1 MPNWCLNRLT
11 IEHDDIEKV
20 NEFVEAYK
28 SGETCE
34 HYLPTP
40 KNENGDLDENWY
52 DWRLNNWGTK
62 WDFGSYEDES
72 GGLHPTVVHNE
83 ATASFDTAWSPPI
96 GLYERLQLLGFKVEA
111 TYFEPG
117 MAFAGRWIDGDDQYY
132 DATGNYKEFP
142 QDLIEEYN
150 MDEFYGDEEETE
162 ASA

>member
-28 SGETCE
+28 SGKTCE

-40 KNENGDLDENWY
+40 RDENGELISDDSPNDWY
-52 DWRLNNWGTK
+52 NHRLSNWGTK
-62 WDFGSYEDES
+62 WDFGSGEDES
-72 GGLHPTVVHNE
+72 GGLHPTVVDNQ
-83 ATASFDTAWSPPI
+83 ATMSFDTAWSPPI

-150 MDEFYGDEEETE
+150 MDEFYEEV
-162 ASA
+162 